1 MDIAIYFKPVDTSLL
16 TADSGFPGKR
26 YASAIDIFDREGN
39 FPDLSDI
46 HIALLGVTEDRGAIN
61 NEGCKYGPDV
71 IRKHLYHLF
80 VGNEQVK
87 VADLGNIIQGH
98 SIDDTYFALT
108 NVVSALAANN
118 IIPVIIGGSQDLT
131 YAVYRAYEYLGQ
143 IINIVAVDPMFDLGK
158 DSSTLNAQSYLS
170 KIILHQPN
178 YLFNFTNIGFQSYF
192 VDKEAVALMNKLYFD
207 IYRLGNVRENM
218 DDVEPVVRNADMVSI
233 DISSVRSA
241 DAPGNANAIPNGF
254 AGEEL
259 CRIVRYAGLSDKLS
273 SIGFFEYN
281 PTYDPHEQTAM
292 LISQAIWYFLEG
304 YYQRKDDYPA
314 RARDQYVK
322 FHVKVEGQKDEIIF
336 YKSKRSERW
345 WMEVPVETDLMTKYE
360 RHYMVPCSYRDYQ
373 DALED
378 NIPERWWQVYQK
390 ML

>member
-1 MDIAIYFKPVDTSLL
+1 MDIAIYFQAVDTSRLVD
-16 TADSGFPGKR
+16 DSGFPGKR
-26 YASAIDIFDREGN
+26 YASVIDIYDREGH
-39 FPDLSDI
+39 FPDLHDT
-46 HIALLGVTEDRGAIN
+46 HIAILGVAEDRGNVN
-61 NEGCKYGPDV
+61 NEGCALGPDV
-71 IRKHLYHLF
+71 IRKHLYSLF

-87 VADLGNIIQGH
+87 IADLGNIIQGH
-98 SIDDTYFALT
+98 SVEDTFFALT

-131 YAVYRAYEYLGQ
+131 YAVYRAYEHLGQ

-158 DSSTLNAQSYLS
+158 DSSTLNSRSYLS
-170 KIILHQPN
+170 NIILHQPN
-178 YLFNFTNIGFQSYF
+178 YLFNYTNIGYQSYF

-218 DDVEPVVRNADMVSI
+218 DEVEPVVRNADMVSI
-233 DISSVRSA
+233 DISAVRSA
-241 DAPGNANAIPNGF
+241 DAPGNGNAIPNGF

-273 SIGFFEYN
+273 SIGFYEYN
-281 PTYDPHEQTAM
+281 PTYDPHGQTAM

-378 NIPERWWQVYQK
+378 NIPDRWWQVYQK

>member
-1 MDIAIYFKPVDTSLL
+1 MDIAIYFKPVDTAALI
-16 TADSGFPGKR
+16 TDSGFPGKR
-26 YASAIDIFDREGN
+26 YASVIDIYDKEGN
-39 FPDLSDI
+39 FPDLGDRD
-46 HIALLGVTEDRGAIN
+46 IALLGVNEDRGAIN
-61 NEGCKYGPDV
+61 NEGSAYGPDV
-71 IRKHLYHLF
+71 VRKHLYHLF
-80 VGNEQVK
+80 VGNEQVR

-131 YAVYRAYEYLGQ
+131 YAVYRAYEHLGQ

-158 DSSTLNAQSYLS
+158 DSSTLNSQSYLS

-178 YLFNFTNIGFQSYF
+178 YLFNYTNIGFQSYF

-218 DDVEPVVRNADMVSI
+218 DEVEPVVRNADMVSI

-241 DAPGNANAIPNGF
+241 DAPGNANTIPNGF

-273 SIGFFEYN
+273 SIGFYEYN